1 MTIVLSYSIIPNEN
15 KLGGSK
21 LSFKPIPVE
30 KKIETVSRVIAGQKI
45 QPVAREIGVH
55 RSSIYISKET
65 AFAALERA

>member
-1 MTIVLSYSIIPNEN
+1 M
-15 KLGGSK
+15 
-21 LSFKPIPVE
+21 SFKPIPVE
-30 KKIETVSRVIAGQKI
+30 KKIETVSRVITGQKI